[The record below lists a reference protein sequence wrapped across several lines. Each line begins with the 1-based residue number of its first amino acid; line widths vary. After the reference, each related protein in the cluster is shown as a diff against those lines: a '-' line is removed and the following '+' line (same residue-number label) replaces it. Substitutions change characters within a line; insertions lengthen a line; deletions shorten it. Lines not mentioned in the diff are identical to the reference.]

1 VSELPGRPGGGSP
14 AGGRETGVAMQEAGW
29 IVASGLT
36 KRFGAVTAVDELSFA
51 AGPGLVT
58 GFLGPN
64 GAGKSTTLRMLL
76 GLVAPDRGVATISG
90 RGYAA
95 LPEPGREVGAVLEAA
110 GFHPGRSGRDHL
122 RVYCTACG
130 YPLRRTEEVLELAG
144 LAGAGRRRAGGYSLG
159 MRQRLA
165 LATALLGDPAVLVLD
180 EPANG
185 LDPEG
190 IAWLRGLLAGY
201 ARSGRT
207 VLFSTHALPEVEQLA
222 DRVVILSA
230 GRLAAQGTLAEL
242 ASDGA
247 AVSVRT
253 PQAGQLMTS
262 LATAGAGTERTGPGS
277 LRVTGMAAAEISR
290 IARAQRIDLHE
301 LAASRS
307 GLEQVFLRVTAGPG
321 TEPAAQRQEG
331 GRS

>member
-1 VSELPGRPGGGSP
+1 MED
-14 AGGRETGVAMQEAGW
+14 AGW
-29 IVASGLT
+29 ITASGLT
-36 KRFGAVTAVDELSFA
+36 KRFGAVSAVDDLSFA
-51 AGPGLVT
+51 AGPGMVT

-76 GLVAPDRGVATISG
+76 GLVAPDCGTARIGG
-90 RGYAA
+90 RGYQE
-95 LPEPGREVGAVLEAA
+95 LPEPGRLVGAVLEAA

-130 YPLRRTEEVLELAG
+130 YPPGRAGEVLELAG
-144 LAGAGRRRAGGYSLG
+144 LAGAGARRVGGYSLG

-207 VLFSTHALPEVEQLA
+207 VLFSSHALPEVEQLA
-222 DRVVILSA
+222 DRVVIVSA

-242 ASDGA
+242 AADGA

-253 PQAGQLMTS
+253 PQAGQLITS
-262 LATAGAGTERTGPGS
+262 LARAGGCAERTGPDG
-277 LRVTGMAAAEISR
+277 LRVTGLSAAEISR
-290 IARAQRIDLHE
+290 IARTQRIDLHE
-301 LAASRS
+301 LAAGRS
-307 GLEQVFLRVTAGPG
+307 GLEQVFLRLTAGPG
-321 TEPAAQRQEG
+321 REPAAEHQEG
-331 GRS
+331 EQS